1 MPHFVVNFYP
11 GRDAATKQRIAEK
24 MQTFAVEELNFSA
37 GDVSVG
43 FVEVAP
49 AQFVEEM
56 NKRYQD
62 EELVISSD
70 YVK

>member
-11 GRDAATKQRIAEK
+11 GRDAATKNMIAEK
-24 MQTFAVEELNFSA
+24 MQTFAVEELNFPA

-49 AQFVEEM
+49 EQFVEEM
-56 NKRYQD
+56 KNRYQD
-62 EELVISSD
+62 EDLVISSD